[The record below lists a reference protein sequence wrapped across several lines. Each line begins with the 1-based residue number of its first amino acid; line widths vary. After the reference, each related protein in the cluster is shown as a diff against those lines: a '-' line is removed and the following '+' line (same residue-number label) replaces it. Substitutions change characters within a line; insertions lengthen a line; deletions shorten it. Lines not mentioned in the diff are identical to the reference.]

1 MKFNKEDKFIK
12 YNTFVT
18 RAALLWDMPY
28 LMAGLS
34 AGIPLRNIS
43 LFKNIPAGQ
52 LSNSISFYFAKK
64 NKGEIK
70 GLLSRQ
76 YIATPELAVLL
87 SENMLLMYAGM
98 RMELPKKIYG
108 LYVQN
113 NFIRHQYGI
122 TILAGRKLN
131 KMRINFSAGCS
142 YSLPQNK
149 PSLHGEVNLGFLI
162 PSSQNEDKNPWSK
175 LKELKFKRN

>member
-1 MKFNKEDKFIK
+1 MK
-12 YNTFVT
+12 YNIFVP
-18 RAALLWDMPY
+18 RVALLLDMPY
-28 LMAGLS
+28 LTAGLS
-34 AGIPLRNIS
+34 AGITLRNIS
-43 LFKNIPAGQ
+43 LFKTIPAGQ

-98 RMELPKKIYG
+98 RLELPKKIYG

-122 TILAGRKLN
+122 TALTGLKIN
-131 KMRINFSAGCS
+131 NMHINFSAGCS

-149 PSLHGEVNLGFLI
+149 PSLHGEVSLGFLV
-162 PSSQNEDKNPWSK
+162 PSFQNEDNNPWSK
-175 LKELKFKRN
+175 LKE